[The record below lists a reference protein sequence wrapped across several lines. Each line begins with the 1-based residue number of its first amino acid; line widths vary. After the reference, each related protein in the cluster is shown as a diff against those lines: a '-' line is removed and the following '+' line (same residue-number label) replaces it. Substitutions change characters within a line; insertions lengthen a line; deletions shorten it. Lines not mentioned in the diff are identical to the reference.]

1 MIDRRTFA
9 GLMASS
15 LALASRAWAQ
25 TAPRTTIYF
34 ASVGPVLTLYEIRDI
49 DGGMLVPREQVTL
62 PANVQYAW
70 QHPSRRYFYVVSSNG
85 QPGGGDAPRGDV
97 HSLNAFTLDPK
108 SGALTAH
115 GEARALPSRPI
126 HTSVDQKGEYVLTA
140 YNEPSSVTVHRINA
154 DGTLGQL
161 VNQPTRLDTGIYA
174 HQIRAVPS
182 NQSVIVIARGNNATA
197 SKAEDPGS
205 IHVFGFANGFL
216 TPLQTVRPGTG
227 LGFGPRHLD
236 FHPTK
241 PWVYV
246 SIERQNQIYLYDLQ
260 PDGRLSTTPRFVKT
274 SLLDSRNVRPS
285 QGAGTIHVHP
295 NGRFVYQTNRN
306 AGVVDF
312 QGQKVFGGGENNVA
326 VWSINQET
334 GEPTFLEAV
343 DGHGIQLR
351 TFGVHPSGRLLIAA
365 SIQPLPVRNRTRV
378 ENLSAGLS
386 VYRIDANS
394 GRLTFVRKYDVDTA
408 RGTQFWSGMVTLA

>member
-1 MIDRRTFA
+1 MIDRREFA
-9 GLMASS
+9 GLVASTF
-15 LALASRAWAQ
+15 ALASSAWAQ
-25 TAPRTTIYF
+25 TPGKTVFF
-34 ASVGPVLTLYEIRDI
+34 ASVGPVLALYDI
-49 DGGMLVPREQVTL
+49 DVEAATLAARDSITL

-70 QHPSRRYFYVVSSNG
+70 QHPSWRYFYVVSSNG
-85 QPGGGDAPRGDV
+85 QPGGGDAPRGDI
-97 HSLNAFTLDPK
+97 HRLNAFSLDPA
-108 SGALTAH
+108 SGRLAAH

-126 HTSVDQKGEYVLTA
+126 HASVDQKGEFVLTA
-140 YNEPSSVTVHRINA
+140 YNDPSGVTVHRINT
-154 DGTLGQL
+154 DGTLGQT
-161 VNQPTRLDTGIYA
+161 VDQPTRLDTGIYA

-182 NQSVIVIARGNNATA
+182 NRTVIVIARGNNATA
-197 SKAEDPGS
+197 SKPEDPGS
-205 IHVFGFANGFL
+205 IRVFGFDNGSL
-216 TPLQTVRPGTG
+216 TPFQSIAPGTG

-236 FHPTK
+236 FHPSK

-260 PDGRLSTTPRFVKT
+260 ADGRLAATPRFVKT

-306 AGVVDF
+306 AGVVDY

-326 VWSINQET
+326 VYAIDQQT
-334 GEPTFLEAV
+334 GEPNFLEAV

-365 SIQPLPVRNRTRV
+365 SIQSLPVRNSDRIETLR
-378 ENLSAGLS
+378 AGLS
-386 VYRIDANS
+386 VYRIDENT